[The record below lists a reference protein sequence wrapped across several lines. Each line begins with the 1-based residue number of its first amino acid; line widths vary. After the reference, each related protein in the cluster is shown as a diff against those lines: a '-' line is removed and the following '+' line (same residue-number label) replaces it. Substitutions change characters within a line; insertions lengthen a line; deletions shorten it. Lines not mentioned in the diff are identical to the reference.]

1 MKSFEYIKKMQEKLN
16 NKNLDSYSVI
26 WALNELN
33 PKYTYDNIEID
44 EETKMKLDCIMNT
57 YLDTYLAVQYQFGYS
72 YFYSR
77 RFKVNKNTIIPRF
90 DTEEVVERA
99 IYEAKLLNTP
109 LKICDI
115 GCGSGVIGITMLLEV
130 KDSNMTFI
138 DIDKLALEVTKENI
152 KTYNLENRSN
162 VINNDILNNINDK
175 FDMIVSNPPYIDNI
189 DDCGIDVVTHEPH
202 HALFAPNEGM
212 YFYEQILKSSYKN
225 LNKNGV
231 IVFEIG
237 YNQGDKIIKLA
248 KTIYPS
254 CYVKVYI
261 DLNGN
266 NRLAVIKEIGI

>member
-77 RFKVNKNTIIPRF
+77 RFKVNKNTLIPRF

-254 CYVKVYI
+254 CDVKVYK

-266 NRLAVIKEIGI
+266 NRIAVIKEIGI